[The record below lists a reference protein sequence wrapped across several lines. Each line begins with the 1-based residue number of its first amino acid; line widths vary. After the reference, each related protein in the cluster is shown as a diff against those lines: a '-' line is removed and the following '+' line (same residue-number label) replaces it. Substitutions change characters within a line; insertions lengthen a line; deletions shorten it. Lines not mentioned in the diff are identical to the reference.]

1 MADRT
6 PAPPATGPAPVGD
19 RSPFWPWLLLLV
31 VGLTIGVLLAW
42 RPWADAPARADAE
55 PSATPTP
62 SATAAPSP
70 SASASAPA
78 STTVFDEATAPGLF
92 FTDAE
97 LARAVPDAPGLSLAP
112 LTRRPGDSPRGPGSR
127 RRPAPRR

>member
-6 PAPPATGPAPVGD
+6 PAPPAPEPAPAPD

-31 VGLTIGVLLAW
+31 VGLTVGVLLAW
-42 RPWADAPARADAE
+42 RPWADAPRPAEAE

-62 SATAAPSP
+62 SASATPSP
-70 SASASAPA
+70 SGSPSAPTSAAFDA
-78 STTVFDEATAPGLF
+78 STATGLF

-97 LARAVPDAPGLSLAP
+97 LAEAVPAAPGLSLADAAEA
-112 LTRRPGDSPRGPGSR
+112 T
-127 RRPAPRR
+127 